1 MKKGAAMLEVRVARP
16 NEFDAVLAFY
26 TTMID
31 EMQGTDF
38 DVQWQ
43 HDVHPSP
50 TFLRESLEAGQ
61 VIVGLLPAEGVEEKI
76 TGADHDAEAIET
88 VEVVEATDAT
98 SEDAEPAPVIACA
111 MVVNHE
117 GAPGYDAVPWTV
129 DAPPEQVGVLH
140 VVATLPAFHGRG
152 FGRQLVKGASDIAR
166 AQGLVVLRLDTF
178 PHNVRGRGLYESCG
192 FSDRGEWPVH
202 YPALGDIQV
211 AMYELAL

>member
-1 MKKGAAMLEVRVARP
+1 MLEVRVARP

-61 VIVGLLPAEGVEEKI
+61 VIVGLLPAEGVE
-76 TGADHDAEAIET
+76 
-88 VEVVEATDAT
+88 VV
-98 SEDAEPAPVIACA
+98 SEGSESEPIIASA

-152 FGRQLVKGASDIAR
+152 FGRQLVKGAADIAR

-192 FSDRGEWPVH
+192 FGDRGEWPAH

>member
-1 MKKGAAMLEVRVARP
+1 MLEVRVARP
-16 NEFDAVLAFY
+16 DEFDAVLAFY

-43 HDVHPSP
+43 HGVHPSP
-50 TFLRESLEAGQ
+50 AFLRESLEAGQ

-140 VVATLPAFHGRG
+140 VVATLPVFHGRG
-152 FGRQLVKGASDIAR
+152 FGRQLVKGAADIAR

-178 PHNVRGRGLYESCG
+178 PHNVRGRGLYESCS

>member
-16 NEFDAVLAFY
+16 DEFDAVLAFY

-38 DVQWQ
+38 DV
-43 HDVHPSP
+43 
-50 TFLRESLEAGQ
+50 
-61 VIVGLLPAEGVEEKI
+61 
-76 TGADHDAEAIET
+76 
-88 VEVVEATDAT
+88 EVV
-98 SEDAEPAPVIACA
+98 SEGGESEPIIASA

-117 GAPGYDAVPWTV
+117 GAPGYNAVPWAV
-129 DAPPEQVGVLH
+129 DAAPEQVGVLH

-152 FGRQLVKGASDIAR
+152 FGRQLVNGAADIAR
-166 AQGLVVLRLDTF
+166 AQGLVALRLDTF

-192 FSDRGEWPVH
+192 FEDKGEWTVH